1 MAGMVRRRVLGF
13 AALARVRE
21 YVTKRCGGKCERC
34 KTADMDHVHHLS
46 YRLLWHELDV
56 PQCVMG
62 VCVGCHDYLHRRSS
76 YDPAA
81 AVEPKDPEEQRVK
94 CVDCGQLDG

>member
-1 MAGMVRRRVLGF
+1 MNRQRWRAWYEGVYLISPHW
-13 AALARVRE
+13 ARVRE

-34 KTADMDHVHHLS
+34 KTADLDHVHHLS

-62 VCVGCHDYLHRRSS
+62 VCAGCHDYLHRRSS
-76 YDPAA
+76 HDPAA
-81 AVEPKDPEEQRVK
+81 AVEMEGLVTARSA
-94 CVDCGQLDG
+94 